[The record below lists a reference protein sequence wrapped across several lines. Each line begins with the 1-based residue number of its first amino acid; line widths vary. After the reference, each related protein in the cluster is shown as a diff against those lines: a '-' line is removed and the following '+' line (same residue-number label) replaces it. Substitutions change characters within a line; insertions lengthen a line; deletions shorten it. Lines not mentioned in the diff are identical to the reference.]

1 MTNTRF
7 EEILSSLRYTDE
19 SPPTLLDH
27 LWEIRWLIV
36 SWNKNM
42 DENFIPSW
50 LNAINEC
57 WKPSSLLSNVH
68 FRNTTKIAV
77 QVLLLLTLFTFTFEP
92 FLKL

>member
-1 MTNTRF
+1 MQTQVKRDAKLSYDQGGTMICQLKKYI
-7 EEILSSLRYTDE
+7 EELHEKYT
-19 SPPTLLDH
+19 
-27 LWEIRWLIV
+27 
-36 SWNKNM
+36 
-42 DENFIPSW
+42 
-50 LNAINEC
+50 C